1 MAVAFFENWLYFTD
15 VTKMIV
21 GRLNVYAS
29 AGAPQMQTI
38 SRNYQHRLLDVVVA
52 HPALQSTG
60 EFHNLTNTSSL
71 TIRYDTRCYFNVR
84 SKASMSQLNIP
95 HGTDNLKV

>member
-1 MAVAFFENWLYFTD
+1 MAVAFFENWLYFAD

-21 GRLNVYAS
+21 GRLNVYES

-38 SRNYQHRLLDVVVA
+38 SRNYQHRLLDVVVS

-71 TIRYDTRCYFNVR
+71 TIRYDTIRYEMLFLR
-84 SKASMSQLNIP
+84 ALESQ
-95 HGTDNLKV
+95 HESA